1 MQYVAPDD
9 QYARAPTHTERLLER
24 VRSFVAARAAP
35 TDRAELADDLR
46 RLLLLTRHRLSEELD
61 AADFHALVPFPA
73 AAAVGYLEAELWQ
86 RRIAGADTLAWRL
99 HVRLRQGVRPPQRRG
114 PYLEA
119 WTNSQSTA
127 GALLQYVVLPDQVD
141 VLPELPGLRGGA
153 SRLALQ
159 LSRALGDWARGDAP
173 TTNQSLGPVPG
184 AWARQLYRWLYAR
197 LPHHLVV
204 LIEQGNADPDAVLQA
219 ALVRDG
225 AVADEDMADMGEK
238 VRYAPPDTPSG
249 PRIRVAAVRLSR
261 ALRVDEREVPAEED
275 LDESDDAVTFPA
287 ARDTVKLSDWLRD

>member
-99 HVRLRQGVRPPQRRG
+99 HVRLRQGERPPQRRG

-159 LSRALGDWARGDAP
+159 FSRALGDWARGDAP

-184 AWARQLYRWLYAR
+184 AWAPQLYRWLYAR

-225 AVADEDMADMGEK
+225 AVADEDMADMGET

-261 ALRVDEREVPAEED
+261 ALRADEREGPAEED
-275 LDESDDAVTFPA
+275 LDEGDDAVTFPA